1 MIRIITSFIFFVF
14 FLNGCFSQE
23 SIKTMN
29 ENRVE
34 LGDIKINYYSD
45 KSVTSLEIPPDLT
58 KPSYE
63 NSFRLSE
70 LASEI
75 DPKIVNLTDKVIS
88 SDINQ
93 KVLSLPLD
101 IAVKKSGSRRWLLV
115 DKNTDLLWDL
125 AKQFLKEKGFVIKK
139 NNKKIGVMETDY
151 LENQKPDIPAK
162 SMGWVRSAL
171 QSTIGNVNYTMPT
184 VDKYKIRIEPVSDS
198 QSEVFLSISS
208 MAEVV
213 VSQSNEKDKRTLWQ
227 KTERN
232 VDLENEM
239 LYQLMIYLGSEE
251 SIAREKIIN
260 AHEDNKI
267 LVSLKDGFNGYGKL
281 EFQLNLIDTW
291 DNLSWSLSNLDVDI
305 EDKDIKEKT
314 FYVKVARTADKG
326 IMSKLFGEEAI
337 YQTYQLQLKQ
347 LKDNLTEVYFNDI
360 SELNEKETKEFSYDF
375 LKRIQK
381 LF

>member
-14 FLNGCFSQE
+14 FLNGYFSQE